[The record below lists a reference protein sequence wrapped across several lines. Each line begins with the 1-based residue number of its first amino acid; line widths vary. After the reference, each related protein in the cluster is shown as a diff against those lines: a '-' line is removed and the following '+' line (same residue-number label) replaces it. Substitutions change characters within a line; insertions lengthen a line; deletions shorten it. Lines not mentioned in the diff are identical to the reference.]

1 MGISL
6 LIKGLLS
13 SSLTNQLSMSRAGYR
28 NLITLFRFT
37 ELQLRMFEV
46 YLCVNINL
54 LFNVES
60 MNAEKPRPRYNMSG
74 AGECSKV
81 VRRRLQRYE
90 AGQSTFPS
98 TRFRKVLCVFLKQ

>member
-13 SSLTNQLSMSRAGYR
+13 SSLTWELSMSRAGYR

-60 MNAEKPRPRYNMSG
+60 MNAETQT
-74 AGECSKV
+74 AIQH
-81 VRRRLQRYE
+81 VRSRRMLKSCQE
-90 AGQSTFPS
+90 AAYKDMRQG
-98 TRFRKVLCVFLKQ
+98 RVLFLLHVSEKYSACF

>member
-13 SSLTNQLSMSRAGYR
+13 SSLTNQLSMLRAGYR
-28 NLITLFRFT
+28 KLITLFRFT

-54 LFNVES
+54 LFNVGS
-60 MNAEKPRPRYNMSG
+60 MNAEG
-74 AGECSKV
+74 TQTAIQQ
-81 VRRRLQRYE
+81 VRSQIMLKSCQQAAYKD
-90 AGQSTFPS
+90 
-98 TRFRKVLCVFLKQ
+98 RKQGRVLFLLHVSEKYSACF